1 VVSATTPDIDWSLG
15 SVFTLATNGNEVV
28 TFSNLVDGKTISVRV
43 TAGAHTVTW
52 PTALWPAGAAPTQTV
67 SGVDIVSFVNI
78 GGTIYGSSLQDFS

>member
-1 VVSATTPDIDWSLG
+1 
-15 SVFTLATNGNEVV
+15 
-28 TFSNLVDGKTISVRV
+28 
-43 TAGAHTVTW
+43 VTW